1 MVVAISL
8 HHSGFPEN
16 PCVAKGL
23 NLNDQTLIKAPF
35 KPALGIPV
43 LADKGA
49 TAFPLGH
56 LFNKAFPKDSQVEY

>member
-1 MVVAISL
+1 MVVAISRAPPF
-8 HHSGFPEN
+8 GKTPEN

-23 NLNDQTLIKAPF
+23 NLNDQTFIKAPF

-43 LADKGA
+43 LADKRV

-56 LFNKAFPKDSQVEY
+56 LQALCTNIP